1 MKSKRG
7 ARLFSGNTRSRL
19 FLTLGLA
26 VVLPALGLVYVS
38 VKHVKGIQRD
48 KKVEA
53 LIHRDFQYILSITE
67 KKISQKTNS
76 LVEQARDSFPPD
88 GYSEADKRKKLN
100 ELLEQTPWFA
110 YAFMFDADKGE
121 KGLIMQ
127 AQPKVAAKEVESMAR
142 MYGGWFSVEG
152 HQMAAQIHKKTRRMQ
167 WYSGESEGP
176 NGPVYFSTAFFTF
189 PNLPKSRPVLGGV
202 VFDTNYL
209 KETFFPGVL
218 DELISKKLSD
228 PQETSVADML
238 HELTP
243 QDIDEG
249 HQDERLAMVVNVADG
264 GSGRGYRPFAASSAW
279 GTGDPEVSHNLDDP
293 FRGLSIGIKFQGTTA
308 EAIGRRFV
316 YQSFLILGVLSVLM
330 IGGLVLTYRSVNKQV
345 ALARLKS
352 DFVSNVSHELR
363 TPLALIR
370 LYAET
375 LELGRINTA
384 EKKHEYYSII
394 RKESERLTALINS

>member
-218 DELISKKLSD
+218 DELISKKIERPAGNVRSRYAARVD
-228 PQETSVADML
+228 AA
-238 HELTP
+238 
-243 QDIDEG
+243 G
-249 HQDERLAMVVNVADG
+249 HRRRSPGRASGDG
-264 GSGRGYRPFAASSAW
+264 GQCR
-279 GTGDPEVSHNLDDP
+279 
-293 FRGLSIGIKFQGTTA
+293 
-308 EAIGRRFV
+308 
-316 YQSFLILGVLSVLM
+316 
-330 IGGLVLTYRSVNKQV
+330 
-345 ALARLKS
+345 
-352 DFVSNVSHELR
+352 
-363 TPLALIR
+363 
-370 LYAET
+370 
-375 LELGRINTA
+375 
-384 EKKHEYYSII
+384 
-394 RKESERLTALINS
+394 